1 MLKSHEKFHSSNGK
15 RQILVVD
22 DEAINRE
29 MMGMIL
35 GADYDVSYAQDGL
48 EALAKIRENAR
59 TLSLVMLDLLMPGM
73 HGLELLKIM
82 KEEEALASLPV
93 IVLTSEK
100 DMEVESLHKGAS
112 DFISKPY
119 ELPEV
124 ILARVQRTIELF
136 EDRQIIMSTERDD
149 LTGLYNKEY
158 FYRYAE
164 QFDRH
169 HAAVPMDAILIDVN
183 HFHMIN
189 ERYGRHY
196 GDELLRRI
204 GEKVRMLILEAG
216 GMVCRREADTFMAY
230 CPHGSD
236 YKAIAENA
244 SIEIEETGSSG
255 RGRSGNRIRLRMGV
269 YANVDKGLGIEHC
282 FDRAKIAADNVRG
295 NYRNNIGFYDNDLH
309 EKELFDERLIEGL
322 DRAMEEKQLKVFF
335 QPKYNIQGE
344 KPRLASAEAL
354 IRWQHPDL
362 GMISPGIFIPLFE
375 RNGLIQRVDVFA
387 WREAA
392 ALARSWREKYGL
404 TVPISVNVSRID
416 MYDPELVDIFVSIVN
431 ENGIAPHDLLL
442 EITESAYTEDSDQII
457 STVKELRS
465 RGFRVEM
472 DDFGTGYSSL
482 NMLSSLPIDVLKLD
496 MRFMQQEHDGLGNM
510 RMVKLMIDIADY
522 LEVPVVA
529 EGVETM
535 DQMAV
540 LKDLGCDM
548 VQGYCFSK
556 PLPAAEFEALVCRE
570 LID

>member
-1 MLKSHEKFHSSNGK
+1 MLKSHVKFHSSNGK

-29 MMGMIL
+29 MLGMIL
-35 GADYDVSYAQDGL
+35 GDDYDISYAENGY
-48 EALAKIRENAR
+48 EALEKIRENAR

-73 HGLELLKIM
+73 HGLELLQIM
-82 KEEEALASLPV
+82 KDDENLSSIPV

-100 DMEVESLHKGAS
+100 DMEVASLHQGAS
-112 DFISKPY
+112 DFIPKPY
-119 ELPEV
+119 DLPEV
-124 ILARVQRTIELF
+124 IQARVQRTIELY
-136 EDRQIIMSTERDD
+136 EDRQIIQSTERDV

-169 HAAVPMDAILIDVN
+169 HAGMSMDAIMIDVN
-183 HFHMIN
+183 HFHMVN
-189 ERYGRHY
+189 ERYGRSY
-196 GDELLRRI
+196 GDGVLRRI
-204 GEKVRMLILEAG
+204 GGKVLEAVSGSG
-216 GMVCRREADTFMAY
+216 GIVCRRESDTFMIY
-230 CPHGSD
+230 LPHGND
-236 YKAIAENA
+236 YKEILECA
-244 SIEIEETGSSG
+244 SIQLPGIEGKSPNN
-255 RGRSGNRIRLRMGV
+255 GNRIRLRMGV
-269 YANVDKGLGIEHC
+269 YENVDKSLSIEHC

-309 EKELFDERLIEGL
+309 EKELFAERLIEEL
-322 DRAMEEKQLKVFF
+322 DQAMAEKQLKVFF

-344 KPRLASAEAL
+344 APRLCSAEAL
-354 IRWQHPDL
+354 IRWQHPEF

-375 RNGLIQRVDVFA
+375 RNGLIQRVDAYA

-392 ALARSWREKYGL
+392 AHVRSWREKYG
-404 TVPISVNVSRID
+404 VCIPVSVNVSRID
-416 MYDPELVDIFVSIVN
+416 MYDPELVETFVRIVE
-431 ENGIAPHDLLL
+431 ENKIDSKDFLL
-442 EITESAYTEDSDQII
+442 EITESAYTEDSDQIVGM
-457 STVKELRS
+457 VKELRS

-496 MRFMQQEHDGLGNM
+496 MRFMQQENDGLGNI

-535 DQMAV
+535 DQMAM

-556 PLPAAEFEALVCRE
+556 PLPADEFEALVCRE
-570 LID
+570 LLS